1 MRVSIVHTLKFFS
14 SRFKV
19 YFSRPTFTKLNLGY
33 VRLGYF
39 TLFHFGNKIRGVSV
53 VHTLKSTFF
62 VSSIPNGSRWEVN
75 TLQLLTRILKQ
86 VLEMCIPVF
95 SRYAYFLFVVAE

>member
-53 VHTLKSTFF
+53 VHTLKFF
-62 VSSIPNGSRWEVN
+62 SSLRFRLGVVGKSDGAIGAVV
-75 TLQLLTRILKQ
+75 IL
-86 VLEMCIPVF
+86 
-95 SRYAYFLFVVAE
+95 